1 MEDDF
6 DLEGLSKEEAR
17 SYVAQFV
24 QSLQLVRKQRAEKEA
39 DFERWKSRTRLA
51 ADRGDTELAKE
62 ALRRAEEVQSALA
75 GIKRE
80 ERELDFKVNEL
91 KRRLQNIHKEPEFTV
106 NADALLEQ
114 LRSVVGE
121 GHETNEKIAETEAEL
136 ALEELRKKMA
146 DEADG

>member
-146 DEADG
+146 DETDG